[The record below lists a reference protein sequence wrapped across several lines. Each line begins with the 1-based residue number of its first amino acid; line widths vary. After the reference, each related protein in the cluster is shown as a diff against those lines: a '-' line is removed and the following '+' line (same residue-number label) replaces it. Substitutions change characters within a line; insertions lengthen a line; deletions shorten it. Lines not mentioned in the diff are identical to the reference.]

1 MDIIEKESLTNDL
14 LDSIILRGTEDIDFH
29 MSPTDKYSLDV
40 SELND
45 EPIVGRAARLL
56 YKNLLDSTK
65 KVAIVVDMDMDGFT
79 SSALFVKFMQYI
91 NHPIGVLM
99 DKGKTHGLTDNI
111 MDDIIG
117 NYDLVIIPDA
127 GSNDIKQH
135 QRLLDNGI
143 DFIVLDHHEVLPE
156 SIEYLN
162 TTENGVVV
170 NNQLLDMNKNYTG
183 VGMVYIFLKYV
194 NFLENLDLDIDKHLD
209 LVALGQVADVSNVAD
224 KEIRY
229 YVTKGLNNINNLFI
243 KSVMER
249 KGLQEMTGRDASFS
263 IISMINAVTRI
274 GSLEDK
280 RELFDALISE
290 SLETTT
296 VEVRKKNK
304 STGKFDKI
312 PTELTIHDITV
323 KACESIKTKQ
333 DKIVKEFLDKVDV
346 LYDGN
351 VLIGL
356 LEEEAPSSIT
366 GLIAMKLSDKKQKP
380 VMIGKEYNDSLAGSL
395 RAPDGLDFKRILTI
409 SRLFN
414 FVSGHASAA
423 GWGINRFLLD
433 ELIDYLE
440 EYSFTNETSYLVDKL
455 YSKPDSSDIYTIE
468 MHKHVFGGAV
478 EYPLF
483 GYEGITFNIKCI
495 NVRGS
500 VTTFF
505 DNGVS
510 FVLFNSPDN
519 IKEDI
524 DSYLDSKSNVTMN
537 VVGEPRI
544 NKFGNKEIPQIV
556 IKDYEF
562 LEKYD
567 IVDEEPVNDWGI
579 DF

>member
-1 MDIIEKESLTNDL
+1 MDIREKESLTNDL

-65 KVAIVVDMDMDGFT
+65 KVAVVVDMDMDGFT

-156 SIEYLN
+156 SIEHLN

-194 NFLENLDLDIDKHLD
+194 NFLENLDLDIDKYLD

-280 RELFDALISE
+280 RELFDALVSE

-333 DKIVKEFLDKVDV
+333 DKIVKEFLDKVEV

-366 GLIAMKLSDKKQKP
+366 GLVAMKLSDKKQKP

-433 ELIDYLE
+433 ELIEYLE

-468 MHKHVFGGAV
+468 THKHVFGGTV

-483 GYEGITFNIKCI
+483 GYEDITFNIKCI

-510 FVLFNSPDN
+510 FVLFNSPDS

-524 DSYLDSKSNVTMN
+524 DSYLNSKSNVTMN
-537 VVGEPRI
+537 IVGEPRI

-562 LEKYD
+562 LDNYD

>member
-1 MDIIEKESLTNDL
+1 MDIREKESLTNDL
-14 LDSIILRGTEDIDFH
+14 LDSIILRGAEDIDFH

-56 YKNLLDSTK
+56 YKNLLDYTK

-91 NHPIGVLM
+91 NHPVGVLM
-99 DKGKTHGLTDNI
+99 DEGKTHGLTDNI
-111 MDDIIG
+111 MEDIIG

-135 QRLLDNGI
+135 QRLLDNNV

-156 SIEYLN
+156 SIKHLN

-194 NFLENLDLDIDKHLD
+194 SFLENLDLDIDKHLD

-249 KGLQEMTGRDASFS
+249 KGLEEMTGRDASFS

-274 GSLEDK
+274 GSIEDK
-280 RELFDALISE
+280 RELFNAIVSE

-312 PTELTIHDITV
+312 PTELTIHDVTV

-333 DKIVKEFLDKVDV
+333 DKIVKGFLDKVDV

-366 GLIAMKLSDKKQKP
+366 GLVAMKLADKKQKP
-380 VMIGKEYNDSLAGSL
+380 VMIGKEYNGSLAGSL

-423 GWGINRFLLD
+423 GWGINKSLLD
-433 ELIDYLE
+433 ELIEYLE

-455 YSKPDSSDIYTIE
+455 YNKPDSSDIYTIE

-483 GYEGITFNIKCI
+483 GYEDITFNIKCI

-524 DSYLDSKSNVTMN
+524 DSYLDNKSNVTMN
-537 VVGEPRI
+537 IVGEPRI
-544 NKFGNKEIPQIV
+544 NKFGNKEIPQII

-562 LEKYD
+562 LENYD

>member
-1 MDIIEKESLTNDL
+1 MDIREKESLTNDL
-14 LDSIILRGTEDIDFH
+14 LDSIILRGAEDIDFH

-45 EPIVGRAARLL
+45 EPIVGRAARIL

-91 NHPIGVLM
+91 NCPIGVLM
-99 DKGKTHGLTDNI
+99 DEGKTHGLTDNI

-127 GSNDIKQH
+127 GSNDTEQH
-135 QRLLDNGI
+135 QRLLDNNV

-156 SIEYLN
+156 SIKHLN

-194 NFLENLDLDIDKHLD
+194 SFLENLDLDIDKHLD

-274 GSLEDK
+274 GSIEDK
-280 RELFDALISE
+280 RDLFNTLISE
-290 SLETTT
+290 SSETTT

-333 DKIVKEFLDKVDV
+333 DKIVKGFLDKVDV

-433 ELIDYLE
+433 ELIEYLE

-455 YSKPDSSDIYTIE
+455 YNKPDSSDIYTIE

-483 GYEGITFNIKCI
+483 GYEDISFNIKCI

-524 DSYLDSKSNVTMN
+524 DSYLDSKSNITMN
-537 VVGEPRI
+537 IVGEPRI
-544 NKFGNKEIPQIV
+544 NKFGNKEIPQII

-562 LEKYD
+562 LENYD